1 MSWKIAILVALLA
14 GVITAVVTAP
24 VADKVSR
31 MLHVSDFEGGRGM
44 LIAFLLVPAGFLG
57 GFGLGLLG
65 TRLVNAVEWVQF
77 WKAAGVSIGLGQ
89 VALFG
94 IAGLCLLGMPRPPLI
109 DGHALALR
117 FEVYV
122 PLALIPDSAQ
132 AQDQIRLS
140 LYASDNDNG
149 FATIDRSLFREEDG
163 QLVVTADATLNS
175 KSTMRLVSFYIQ
187 DTTWLAADV
196 DLPASPG
203 KENLVWS
210 KWKPMR
216 DANTSGSNSVFSE
229 VQIRYRVVEQ

>member
-1 MSWKIAILVALLA
+1 M
-14 GVITAVVTAP
+14 
-24 VADKVSR
+24 
-31 MLHVSDFEGGRGM
+31 
-44 LIAFLLVPAGFLG
+44 
-57 GFGLGLLG
+57 
-65 TRLVNAVEWVQF
+65 EWVQF

-117 FEVYV
+117 FEVCV
-122 PLALIPDSAQ
+122 PLALIPDSARE
-132 AQDQIRLS
+132 QDQIRLS

-175 KSTMRLVSFYIQ
+175 RSTMRLVSFYIQ